1 VEVERSTG
9 NVASRPPPQRTEAPG
24 EITNTA
30 VVANVRRKLKR
41 HLDRFVDSPPQ
52 FRLDSVLGTLRDAI
66 EADNDQPEILHDDC
80 EEALLDLRALIRVGD
95 LPELDKAPELGR
107 LERDLN
113 RAVSDLR
120 VVYPQLDRMAQARR
134 TVRMR
139 PLTPDEQ
146 TAMER
151 MVDAFEEI
159 VDQGLKE
166 ELQADLEVVREEAGP
181 APEPDLAV
189 PEGPVKYRLYDLVG
203 KLSRIAR
210 YAQMA
215 PEKLSELFDRGV
227 DAAKKLREYKK
238 AWETFKPYWEA
249 IGEFLRGLVGGGS

>member
-1 VEVERSTG
+1 MEHSTG
-9 NVASRPPPQRTEAPG
+9 NVASRPTPQRTEAPG

-30 VVANVRRKLKR
+30 VVDNLRRKLQR
-41 HLDRFVDSPPQ
+41 HLDRFADRPPQ
-52 FRLDSVLGTLRDAI
+52 FRLDSVLDTVRGAV
-66 EADNDQPEILHDDC
+66 EAGNDQPEIVHDDC
-80 EEALLDLRALIRVGD
+80 EEALLDMHALIRVGD
-95 LPELDKAPELGR
+95 LPELDKAPELAA
-107 LERDLN
+107 LDRDLN

-120 VVYPQLDRMAQARR
+120 EVYPQLERMAQARR

-139 PLTPDEQ
+139 PLTPEEQ
-146 TAMER
+146 AAMER
-151 MVDAFEEI
+151 MVDAFEAI

-166 ELQADLEVVREEAGP
+166 ELQADLEVIREEAEP
-181 APEPDLAV
+181 APEPDLAL

-215 PEKLSELFDRGV
+215 PERLSELFDRGV
-227 DAAKKLREYKK
+227 DAAKKLRDYQK

-249 IGEFLRGLVGGGS
+249 IGEFLRTMLGGPG